1 MTSRRPR
8 DQAGVAAVFFVFV
21 AMAMVAVAGLVIDGG
36 YAMAA
41 KRTCQQQAE
50 QAARAGADA
59 LNQGG
64 LRDGTDTVNP
74 QAAAAAAHAFLTG
87 VGAHGTVTINGRTVT
102 VTVTTREPTK
112 ILSAVGVD
120 SLGVSETAS
129 ARSISDETR

>member
-1 MTSRRPR
+1 MTSRRR
-8 DQAGVAAVFFVFV
+8 DQDGVAAVFFVFV
-21 AMAMVAVAGLVIDGG
+21 ALVMVAVAGLVIDGG

-74 QAAAAAAHAFLTG
+74 QAAQVAAHSFLTT
-87 VGAHGTVTINGRTVT
+87 VGAHGTVTIDGRTVT
-102 VTVTTREPTK
+102 VTVTTRERTT

-120 SLGVSETAS
+120 SLTVSETAT
-129 ARSISDETR
+129 ARSISDQTR

>member
-1 MTSRRPR
+1 MARGR

-59 LNQGG
+59 LNQAG
-64 LRDGTDTVNP
+64 LRDGTDIVNP
-74 QAAAAAAHAFLTG
+74 QAAAAAAHAFLTR
-87 VGAHGTVTINGRTVT
+87 VGAHGTVTISGRTVT
-102 VTVTTREPTK
+102 VNVTTREPTT

-120 SLGVSETAS
+120 SLSVSETAS